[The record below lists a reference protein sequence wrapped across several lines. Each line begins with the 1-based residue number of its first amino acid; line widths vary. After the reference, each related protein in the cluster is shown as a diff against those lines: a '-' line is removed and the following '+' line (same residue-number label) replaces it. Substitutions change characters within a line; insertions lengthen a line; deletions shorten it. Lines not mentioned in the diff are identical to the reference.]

1 MKWRLLVALSALEF
15 VGKLPVRVRKQIR
28 IRFQE
33 LELHPESCSEFVE
46 YDEKGR
52 HLDACVCEGYA
63 IIFWQDV
70 PDRQV
75 KVLRVEPSDG

>member
-1 MKWRLLVALSALEF
+1 MKWRLLVASALEF
-15 VGKLPVRVRKQIR
+15 VEKLPTWVQMQIR

-33 LELHPESCSEFVE
+33 MELHPELHSEYVE

-52 HLDACVCEGYA
+52 LLDACVCEGYA

>member
-1 MKWRLLVALSALEF
+1 MKWRLLVALRALEF
-15 VGKLPVRVRKQIR
+15 VESLPVRVRKQIR
-28 IRFQE
+28 VRFQE
-33 LELHPESCSEFVE
+33 IEEHPELWSEFVE

-52 HLDACVCEGYA
+52 LLDGCVCAGYA

-75 KVLRVEPSDG
+75 KVLSVESADS